1 MSNTI
6 GFQGARELQAHSQNP
21 LDETAW
27 RAWLGKNLLQERQ
40 RAAARIKAVKWA
52 CIGVL
57 VVSAVASSYIFTTY
71 VSAYQAVVRFAIGL
85 GAIVIMFES
94 LRARQYAFTAL
105 FAAVVVLFN
114 PLLPTFALAGNWV
127 ILFAG
132 VLPFLASLVWMKE
145 RTRRAA
151 VTTGPAPVLG

>member
-1 MSNTI
+1 
-6 GFQGARELQAHSQNP
+6 
-21 LDETAW
+21 
-27 RAWLGKNLLQERQ
+27 
-40 RAAARIKAVKWA
+40 VKWA

-57 VVSAVASSYIFTTY
+57 MVTAVVSSYVFTPY

-105 FAAVVVLFN
+105 FAAIVLLFN
-114 PLLPTFALAGNWV
+114 PVLPTFALSGNGL
-127 ILFAG
+127 ILLASA
-132 VLPFLASLVWMKE
+132 LPFVASLVWMKD

-151 VTTGPAPVLG
+151 VTDVPTSARG